1 MNSAEKKKNVGTQL
15 LILALGLEVLDGEL
29 QVCIQ
34 IEKIDY
40 SASKPYW
47 LK

>member
-15 LILALGLEVLDGEL
+15 LILAPGLEVLDGGL
-29 QVCIQ
+29 QVRIQ

-40 SASKPYW
+40 STSKPYW